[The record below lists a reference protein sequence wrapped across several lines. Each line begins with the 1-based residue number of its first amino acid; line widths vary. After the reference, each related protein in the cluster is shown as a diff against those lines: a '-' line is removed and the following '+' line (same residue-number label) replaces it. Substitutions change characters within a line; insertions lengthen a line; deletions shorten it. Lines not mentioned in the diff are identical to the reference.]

1 MRTRVLPSC
10 NRLDHLPPDEVEAK
24 RRALTAVRP
33 AFVLGRNASV
43 ERPFAA
49 EFVLS
54 ETCHKAHLLSE
65 QRRGAALPPKEPL
78 IAGGGAPPLHAVEN
92 GLHERGR
99 SIQAD
104 TQSRDLDARP
114 GKRWGCLEFRRC

>member
-78 IAGGGAPPLHAVEN
+78 IAGGAH
-92 GLHERGR
+92 
-99 SIQAD
+99 
-104 TQSRDLDARP
+104 
-114 GKRWGCLEFRRC
+114 RRCTLWRTGYTNAADRYRQIHSRETWMHGRGNDGDV

>member
-1 MRTRVLPSC
+1 M
-10 NRLDHLPPDEVEAK
+10 PPDEVEAK

-54 ETCHKAHLLSE
+54 ETCHKARLVRE
-65 QRRGAALPPKEPL
+65 QRRGAVPPPKEPL
-78 IAGGGAPPLHAVEN
+78 IAGGAH
-92 GLHERGR
+92 
-99 SIQAD
+99 
-104 TQSRDLDARP
+104 
-114 GKRWGCLEFRRC
+114 RRCTLWRTDYTDAADRYRQVHSRGTYMPRRGGGAARS

>member
-1 MRTRVLPSC
+1 M
-10 NRLDHLPPDEVEAK
+10 PPDEVEAK

-54 ETCHKAHLLSE
+54 ETCHKARLVRE
-65 QRRGAALPPKEPL
+65 QRRGAALPPNELL
-78 IAGGGAPPLHAVEN
+78 IAGGAHRRCTLWRTGHANAVDN
-92 GLHERGR
+92 RQVDSHGR
-99 SIQAD
+99 SRHGGAAG
-104 TQSRDLDARP
+104 R
-114 GKRWGCLEFRRC
+114 